1 MKQVKTLK
9 HQLTILCYHGVVNST
24 PIGYNSSGKHVNI
37 IEFEKQIQYISR
49 NFEIVSMRNIDDYAR
64 GKCSLPKEAVA
75 ITFDDGFAN
84 NLEIAHKVLTN
95 YGVSATI
102 YLATGFIS
110 RTKLIW
116 TDSLER
122 IILEAPI
129 DTPSFSIGPKICL
142 QFFSRKLKECSLQKV
157 KKELKSCSPYKR
169 MILLKKIE
177 QIIGQ
182 EIKGI
187 RHNEIHNFLTW
198 DQVRYMK
205 NSGIWEIG
213 AHTVHHHSLGSLGFL
228 RGQQEIRKSLV
239 RVAKETK
246 SSEVP
251 LFSYP
256 EGQSKDIPK
265 YAIDYLRK
273 MGLKSAPS
281 AEPGQN
287 LLPFEEADNYLRLR
301 RILVGFENTPF
312 PWNL

>member
-1 MKQVKTLK
+1 MKNLEKLK
-9 HQLTILCYHGVVNST
+9 HQITILCYHGVIEST
-24 PIGYNSSGKHVNI
+24 PIGYNSSGKHINI
-37 IEFEKQIQYISR
+37 LEFQKQIEYISR
-49 NFEIVSMRNIDDYAR
+49 NFEVVSMRNIDDYAKN
-64 GKCSLPKEAVA
+64 KCSLPKEAVA

-95 YGVSATI
+95 YDVSATI

-122 IILEAPI
+122 IILEAPV
-129 DTPSFSIGPKICL
+129 DTPSFSIGPKIYL
-142 QFFSRKLKECSLQKV
+142 QFSSRELKEYSLQTVKKKLKSW
-157 KKELKSCSPYKR
+157 SPYKR
-169 MILLKKIE
+169 MTLLKLIE
-177 QIIGQ
+177 KKIGQ
-182 EIKGI
+182 EINGI

-213 AHTVHHHSLGSLGFL
+213 AHTVHHYSLGSLGFL
-228 RGQQEIRKSLV
+228 RGQREIRQSLV

-256 EGQSKDIPK
+256 EGESKDIPK
-265 YAIDYLRK
+265 YALDYLRK

-287 LLPFEEADNYLRLR
+287 LFPFEEANNYLRLR
-301 RILVGFENTPF
+301 RILVGFENMAF